1 MIEDLKNLHEMLFEP
16 TRIPVAM
23 AAIIIVTLVGMI
35 RGPLGGNAMPFYWHI
50 TEILFGKLGHK
61 MDKPNRKRGDLIFR
75 GFLFSVFV
83 VLFSYFLGKAV
94 SFGAQLYPKW
104 SLIEVLALG
113 ITMTSGAAMAAQGRL
128 YRALLN
134 KKKVSAGAYYTVAR
148 STRTD
153 FSASDDFTITRM
165 GMGLGLKAFDKGI
178 IAPTLWYL
186 IFGLVGAFIYA
197 GLAALQWIFG
207 RDGYAGGFGQGVN
220 ALERL
225 MGYVPN
231 MLGGLFIALA
241 GILTPTAGMTRAFL
255 GLMNPNGRA
264 SYGEG
269 GLPLTAASYALNIGL
284 GGPTKSLDGYNVPRQ
299 WIGPKG
305 ASAQLKAKHLHRM
318 VYINFMAHLLFLAS
332 LGSMMIYAKAF
343 L

>member
-1 MIEDLKNLHEMLFEP
+1 MIEDLKNLHELLLDP

-35 RGPLGGNAMPFYWHI
+35 RGPLGGNAMPLYWHI
-50 TEILFGKLGHK
+50 IELLFGKLGHK
-61 MDKPNRKRGDLIFR
+61 MDKPNRKKGDLIFR
-75 GFLFSVFV
+75 GFLYSVFV
-83 VLFSYFLGKAV
+83 LLVSYFLSKAV
-94 SFGAQLYPKW
+94 TLGTQLYPKW
-104 SLIEVLALG
+104 SLIEILALS
-113 ITMTSGAAMAAQGRL
+113 ITMTSGAAMAVQGRL
-128 YRALLN
+128 YRALLSKN
-134 KKKVSAGAYYTVAR
+134 VSAGAYYMLAL

-153 FSASDDFTITRM
+153 FSNSDDFTITRM
-165 GMGLGLKAFDKGI
+165 GMGVGLKAFDKGI
-178 IAPTLWYL
+178 IAPTIWYL

-197 GLAALQWIFG
+197 SLATLQWIFG
-207 RDGYAGGFGQGVN
+207 REGYAGGFGQGVN

-231 MLGGLFIALA
+231 MLCGLFIALA

-255 GLMNPNGRA
+255 GLLNPNGRA

-284 GGPTKSLDGYNVPRQ
+284 GGPTTSLDGHKIPRR
-299 WIGPKG
+299 WVGPKG
-305 ASAQLKAKHLHRM
+305 ATAQLKAKHLHRM

-332 LGSMMIYAKAF
+332 LGSMMIYAKTF